1 LFSEN
6 AIGNNELAKVEKYT
20 LNVECQEPA
29 NVVDFESSLRGFA
42 QEIVNRAD
50 YGTDKRAVFYKA
62 NIYKRMTDDGLNHRY
77 TFHFFLYSGRYWNTK
92 IHDGVKQ
99 MLQDRLNENRI
110 QNVTMSYVVQE
121 LLHDIARDPLANQDD
136 DGEQGWD
143 QIPGNCCEKLLK
155 WWLIIPSVQ
164 LKFFGLLYQMYT
176 FDIFHQGF
184 LPKFVHFCTIPTN
197 VMLSMCF
204 LAQYSFFGITEGYGA
219 FTVNAGLALMIILV
233 ILYMIAG
240 FIAHSAPWG
249 LATSGVIFVC
259 WVTGNLWYTIYK
271 TPTNP
276 WYNPTTWPTNP
287 MIWSYVMSFIQAL
300 SHLATGTLRPYI
312 SGN

>member
-1 LFSEN
+1 MYISFIFPYNLFSEN
-6 AIGNNELAKVEKYT
+6 AIGNNELAEVEKYT
-20 LNVECQEPA
+20 LNVECQQPA

-42 QEIVNRAD
+42 QEVVNRAD
-50 YGTDKRAVFYKA
+50 YGTGKRAVFYKA

-77 TFHFFLYSGRYWNTK
+77 TFNFFLYSGRYWNTE
-92 IHDGVKQ
+92 IHVGVKQ
-99 MLQDRLNENRI
+99 MLQDRLNENQI
-110 QNVTMSYVVQE
+110 QNVTMSYVVHE

-184 LPKFVHFCTIPTN
+184 LPKLVHFLTIPTN

-204 LAQYSFFGITEGYGA
+204 LAQYSFFGITEEYGA
-219 FTVNAGLALMIILV
+219 FTVNAGFALMIILV

-240 FIAHSAPWG
+240 FIAIQLH
-249 LATSGVIFVC
+249 GV
-259 WVTGNLWYTIYK
+259 LLLLLY
-271 TPTNP
+271 
-276 WYNPTTWPTNP
+276 
-287 MIWSYVMSFIQAL
+287 SLYV
-300 SHLATGTLRPYI
+300 G
-312 SGN
+312 